1 MVQAM
6 DITISMMSVILVGV
20 ATVFLV
26 ATILLKHNGKY
37 RCRLPPGPRAIPVIG
52 HFHLLM
58 DKTKPIHQI
67 LSSLSTEYGA
77 IMHLK
82 FGSCPVLVISSSDL
96 AKESF
101 TVNDKAFASRP
112 RSAQGQHLGYNYS
125 MLGWA
130 PYGPYW
136 RNARKICVL
145 ELLSSK
151 RIQSFG
157 PKRMQEIKKTVN
169 SLFQQTQLQSIVKM
183 RRVLSKLTFK
193 VLMTMII
200 DERYFGEESGISVDS
215 VTHLIEESF
224 MLHGVLDIGDYIP
237 WLKWFDLQGYVKAMK
252 TVNEKLDLYMQ
263 RIVEKHRDKRLKDG
277 VEIDDFIDVLISQ
290 AEENGE
296 AIPDK
301 DAFIK
306 ATAIVLFSAGSDT
319 SSVSLEWALSLLL
332 QHPDVMRKA
341 REELDSK
348 VGRNRMVEESDIPQL
363 TYLQAIVKET
373 MRLHPPAPMLMPHK
387 SIEACTVGGYHI
399 PAGTMLMVNA
409 WVIHRDP
416 KLWNKPLDFIPER
429 FMEKGMEMDNIQ
441 MKGNEFE
448 MLPFGAGRRGC
459 PGTTLAMCM
468 VQTTLAILLQSF
480 DWFVPDGKVLDM
492 SEGVGLTTPR
502 AVPLEV
508 FIKPR
513 LSHHLYQ
520 K

>member
-252 TVNEKLDLYMQ
+252 T
-263 RIVEKHRDKRLKDG
+263 
-277 VEIDDFIDVLISQ
+277 

>member
-1 MVQAM
+1 M
-6 DITISMMSVILVGV
+6 DITISMMSGILVGAV
-20 ATVFLV
+20 TVYLV
-26 ATILLKHNGKY
+26 ATILLKHNGEN
-37 RCRLPPGPRAIPVIG
+37 RNHLPPGPRALPIIG

-67 LSSLSTEYGA
+67 LSSLSTLYGP

-101 TVNDKAFASRP
+101 TVNDKSFASRP
-112 RSAQGQHLGYNYS
+112 RLAQGEYLSYNYS

-157 PKRMQEIKKTVN
+157 PKRMQEIKKAVN
-169 SLFQQTQLQSIVKM
+169 SLLQQAQLQSIVNM
-183 RRVLSKLTFK
+183 RSVLSKLTFK
-193 VLMTMII
+193 VMMSMII
-200 DERYFGEESGISVDS
+200 DERYFEEESGFSVDL

-224 MLHGVLDIGDYIP
+224 MLQGVVDIGDYIP

-252 TVNEKLDLYMQ
+252 KVNEKIDLYMQ
-263 RIVEKHRDKRLKDG
+263 RIVEKHREKRLKDG
-277 VEIDDFIDVLISQ
+277 EEMEDFVDVLISQ
-290 AEENGE
+290 AEEYGE

-306 ATAIVLFSAGSDT
+306 ATAIVMFTAGSDT
-319 SSVSLEWALSLLL
+319 SSVAIEWALSMLLR
-332 QHPDVMRKA
+332 HPHVMRKVQ
-341 REELDSK
+341 EELDSK
-348 VGRNRMVEESDIPQL
+348 VGRNRLVEESDIPQL

-373 MRLHPPAPMLMPHK
+373 MRLQPPGPLLMPHK

-429 FMEKGMEMDNIQ
+429 FMEKGIEMDNIQ
-441 MKGNEFE
+441 MRGNEFE

-459 PGTTLAMCM
+459 PGTTLAICM
-468 VQTTLAILLQSF
+468 VQITLAILLQSF
-480 DWFVPDGKVLDM
+480 DWFVPDGRVIDM
-492 SEGVGLTTPR
+492 SEGVGLTMPR

-508 FIKPR
+508 IIKPR